1 MSLTAVARLFSSAL
15 LIITSSA
22 SIASPLPF
30 RRAVELAARHSGAV
44 AIAAADQQKAYETY
58 VEARDMFLPQVMVGS
73 GLGYSAGFPL
83 SLEGAAPSVFN
94 ATTQQ
99 FVFNPA
105 QRAFI
110 KSTKAQ
116 WNASALSNED
126 QRKQSMLDAAVA
138 YAELAKTSAQLQ
150 ALKQQQQSATRL
162 QDIETQRVNA
172 GVDSPVLLTR
182 AKLNS
187 ARTRMRVAELEGS
200 AVQLRKQLADLTGL
214 PEQEIEALPESIPP
228 IPDQVLDRDAADAA
242 VQNSL
247 RVKIADQQVLASQ
260 LKAEG
265 ERKQKWPA
273 IDLVGQY
280 ALLAKFNNYDEFYR
294 KFQRNNAT
302 IGVAIRVPLLN
313 FAQKARAAQAE
324 ADALK
329 VEHQA
334 AAVRSQVSAETL
346 KLQSVVNQVTAA
358 RDVAQLE
365 FELARADTNTAESN
379 VQAGKATLG
388 DVAAARLAEEEKFG
402 TVLDATFELQKSQL
416 QLLRATDEL
425 ERWALVTK

>member
-1 MSLTAVARLFSSAL
+1 MSLTAARFLCSAL
-15 LIITSSA
+15 LIVTSSA

-30 RRAVELAARHSGAV
+30 RRAVELAAQHSGAV

-58 VEARDMFLPQVMVGS
+58 VEARDMFLPQVVVGS

-116 WNASALSNED
+116 WNASALSKED

-313 FAQKARAAQAE
+313 FAQKARAGQAE
-324 ADALK
+324 ADAVK

-346 KLQSVVNQVTAA
+346 KLQSVVNQLTAA

-402 TVLDATFELQKSQL
+402 AVLDATFELQKSQL

-425 ERWALVTK
+425 EHWALVTK

>member
-1 MSLTAVARLFSSAL
+1 
-15 LIITSSA
+15 
-22 SIASPLPF
+22 
-30 RRAVELAARHSGAV
+30 
-44 AIAAADQQKAYETY
+44 
-58 VEARDMFLPQVMVGS
+58 
-73 GLGYSAGFPL
+73 
-83 SLEGAAPSVFN
+83 
-94 ATTQQ
+94 
-99 FVFNPA
+99 
-105 QRAFI
+105 
-110 KSTKAQ
+110 
-116 WNASALSNED
+116 
-126 QRKQSMLDAAVA
+126 
-138 YAELAKTSAQLQ
+138 
-150 ALKQQQQSATRL
+150 
-162 QDIETQRVNA
+162 
-172 GVDSPVLLTR
+172 
-182 AKLNS
+182 
-187 ARTRMRVAELEGS
+187 
-200 AVQLRKQLADLTGL
+200 VQLRKQLADLTGL

-228 IPDQVLDRDAADAA
+228 MPDQVLDPDAADAA

-313 FAQKARAAQAE
+313 FAQKARAGQAE

-346 KLQSVVNQVTAA
+346 KLRSVVNQLTAA

-402 TVLDATFELQKSQL
+402 AVLDATFELQKSQL

-425 ERWALVTK
+425 ERWALVAK